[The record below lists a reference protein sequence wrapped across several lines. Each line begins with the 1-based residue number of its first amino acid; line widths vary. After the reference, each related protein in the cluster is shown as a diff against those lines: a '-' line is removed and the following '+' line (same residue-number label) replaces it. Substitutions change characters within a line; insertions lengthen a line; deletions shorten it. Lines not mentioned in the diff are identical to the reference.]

1 MLRRFKP
8 LLSLVVIAL
17 LLASFF
23 TGCVTTQPVERE
35 NVRKTTSAQKTQ
47 KTKTIDKNGSYTS
60 KDDVALYIHTYGELP
75 KNFITKKEA
84 ERLGWDGGSLEPYAP
99 GKSIG
104 GSYFGNYE
112 GKLPKK
118 KGRTYY
124 ECDIDTKGKRSRGPK
139 RIVYS
144 TDGLIYYT
152 PDHYES
158 FELLYGEAAHHVP
171 ATVVIAQVAHQSVGI
186 LLQSLLAHEVGLGV
200 GAQSEF
206 LASLLMVAELV
217 IVAIAVGIVER
228 C

>member
-1 MLRRFKP
+1 MRKRIIKP
-8 LLSLVVIAL
+8 FVTILSVILLT
-17 LLASFF
+17 LAVFSSC
-23 TGCVTTQPVERE
+23 TYTAQPVQRE
-35 NVRKTTSAQKTQ
+35 DVSKTTKIQA
-47 KTKTIDKNGSYTS
+47 IDKNGSYTS

-75 KNFITKKEA
+75 KNFISKKQA

-152 PDHYES
+152 PDHYET
-158 FELLYGEAAHHVP
+158 FELLYGE
-171 ATVVIAQVAHQSVGI
+171 
-186 LLQSLLAHEVGLGV
+186 E
-200 GAQSEF
+200 
-206 LASLLMVAELV
+206 
-217 IVAIAVGIVER
+217 
-228 C
+228 

>member
-1 MLRRFKP
+1 MLSRIKP

-17 LLASFF
+17 LLTSFF
-23 TGCVTTQPVERE
+23 TGCVTAQPVERE
-35 NVRKTTSAQKTQ
+35 NVKKTTSAQKTQ
-47 KTKTIDKNGSYTS
+47 KTKTIDRNGSSTS

-75 KNFITKKEA
+75 KNFISKKQA
-84 ERLGWDGGSLEPYAP
+84 ERLGWDGSSLEPYAP

-104 GSYFGNYE
+104 GRYFGNYE

-152 PDHYES
+152 PDHYET
-158 FELLYGEAAHHVP
+158 FELLYGE
-171 ATVVIAQVAHQSVGI
+171 
-186 LLQSLLAHEVGLGV
+186 E
-200 GAQSEF
+200 
-206 LASLLMVAELV
+206 
-217 IVAIAVGIVER
+217 
-228 C
+228 

>member
-1 MLRRFKP
+1 MLSRIKP

-23 TGCVTTQPVERE
+23 SGCVTAQPVERE
-35 NVRKTTSAQKTQ
+35 NVKKTTAAQKTQ
-47 KTKTIDKNGSYTS
+47 EAKTIDKNGSYTS

-75 KNFITKKEA
+75 KNFISKKQA

-152 PDHYES
+152 PDHYET
-158 FELLYGEAAHHVP
+158 FELLYGE
-171 ATVVIAQVAHQSVGI
+171 
-186 LLQSLLAHEVGLGV
+186 E
-200 GAQSEF
+200 
-206 LASLLMVAELV
+206 
-217 IVAIAVGIVER
+217 
-228 C
+228 

>member
-1 MLRRFKP
+1 MLSRLRRFKP

-23 TGCVTTQPVERE
+23 TGCVSTQPVERE

-75 KNFITKKEA
+75 QNFITKKEA

-152 PDHYES
+152 PDHYET
-158 FELLYGEAAHHVP
+158 FELLYGE
-171 ATVVIAQVAHQSVGI
+171 
-186 LLQSLLAHEVGLGV
+186 E
-200 GAQSEF
+200 
-206 LASLLMVAELV
+206 
-217 IVAIAVGIVER
+217 
-228 C
+228 

>member
-1 MLRRFKP
+1 
-8 LLSLVVIAL
+8 
-17 LLASFF
+17 
-23 TGCVTTQPVERE
+23 
-35 NVRKTTSAQKTQ
+35 KTTAAQKTQ
-47 KTKTIDKNGSYTS
+47 KSKSIDKNGSYTS

-75 KNFITKKEA
+75 KNFISKKQA

-152 PDHYES
+152 PDHYET
-158 FELLYGEAAHHVP
+158 FELLYGE
-171 ATVVIAQVAHQSVGI
+171 
-186 LLQSLLAHEVGLGV
+186 E
-200 GAQSEF
+200 
-206 LASLLMVAELV
+206 
-217 IVAIAVGIVER
+217 
-228 C
+228 